1 MTEKE
6 KMLAGALYSPADPE
20 LARLHK
26 EAIRL
31 ADAYNR
37 LPSEQTEAREEIL
50 HRLFPHAGKGLVMEG
65 TVHADYG
72 INTYMGE
79 ECFFNF
85 DTVIL
90 DCCPVHIG
98 DRLMAGPGT
107 QIVTPIHP
115 LLAEERRIQDYPDG
129 RHDLEYAQPIEIGND
144 VWLATR
150 VTVCGGAKIGDGAV
164 IGAGS
169 VVLGKIPPYTFAAG
183 VPAKVIRKLTEKDSV
198 YQK

>member
-6 KMLAGALYSPADPE
+6 KMLAGNLYNPTDHE

-50 HRLFPHAGKGLVMEG
+50 HRLFPHAGKGLV
-65 TVHADYG
+65 
-72 INTYMGE
+72 GE

-115 LLAEERRIQDYPDG
+115 LLAEERRIQNYPDG

-169 VVLGKIPPYTFAAG
+169 VVLGEIPPYTFAAG

>member
-1 MTEKE
+1 
-6 KMLAGALYSPADPE
+6 
-20 LARLHK
+20 
-26 EAIRL
+26 
-31 ADAYNR
+31 
-37 LPSEQTEAREEIL
+37 
-50 HRLFPHAGKGLVMEG
+50 
-65 TVHADYG
+65 
-72 INTYMGE
+72 
-79 ECFFNF
+79 
-85 DTVIL
+85 
-90 DCCPVHIG
+90 
-98 DRLMAGPGT
+98 MAGPGT